1 MERLKLIHN
10 ARGLTLVEVLVSIT
24 ILGIIMTT
32 FLSFFN
38 QAYSYTKKNENKTVG
53 INVARNVL
61 YYFEQQDFEKI
72 YQAYFNENDDISE
85 KEINHEN
92 CNDALIGEKTEMVFD
107 DPSVCKSFFST
118 KINNVDYE
126 SKVIFTKGIE
136 SDEVPDKNAP
146 DLQEQLIG
154 VEVTVMWNSQTASV
168 RGLIQK

>member
-1 MERLKLIHN
+1 MKRLKLVHN
-10 ARGLTLVEVLVSIT
+10 AKGLTLVEILVSIT

-38 QAYSYTKKNENKTVG
+38 HAYSYTKKNENKTVG
-53 INVARNVL
+53 INVARNIL

-72 YQAYFNENDDISE
+72 YQAYFKENDEITE
-85 KEINHEN
+85 KEINPVN
-92 CNDALIGEKTEMVFD
+92 CNDVLIGEKTEIVFD

-126 SKVIFTKGIE
+126 SKVIFTRGIE
-136 SDEVPDKNAP
+136 NDEIPEEDKP